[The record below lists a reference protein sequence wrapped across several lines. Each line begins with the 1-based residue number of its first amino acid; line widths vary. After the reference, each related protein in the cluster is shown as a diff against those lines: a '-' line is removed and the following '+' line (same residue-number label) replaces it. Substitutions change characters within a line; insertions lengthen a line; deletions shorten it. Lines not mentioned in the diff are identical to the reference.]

1 MRRLLHISDIHFGPK
16 HLPEVAAGV
25 EAMVAER
32 RPDLVVVSGDL
43 TLRAKP
49 RQFRAARAYVDRL
62 RRVAPVLAVPGN
74 HDVPLYRFWE
84 RLMIPFGAYRRHF
97 DHELEPV
104 YRDPELVAVGLN
116 SAHGWGVK
124 GGRIRRPSLAAAV
137 QALATAPPGAFRLA
151 VVHHHLMRPPGVDCE
166 HAAWGARRALA
177 VLAGSGVEL
186 VLSGHLHQTLA
197 LAPPGGSAT
206 LRQLLCGT
214 TTSSRGRGPER
225 QRNSL
230 NWIDVEA
237 ESWSFESLFWS
248 PGEGRFASAR
258 RERFARQPRAATGVG
273 TLVT

>member
-25 EAMVAER
+25 EVLVAER
-32 RPDLVVVSGDL
+32 RPDLVVLSGDL
-43 TLRAKP
+43 TQRAKP
-49 RQFRAARAYVDRL
+49 RQFRAARAYVDTL
-62 RRVAPVLAVPGN
+62 RRTAPVLAVPGN

-84 RLMIPFGAYRRHF
+84 RLLVPFGAYRRHF
-97 DHELEPV
+97 DRELEPV
-104 YRDPELVAVGLN
+104 YRDPELIAVGLN

-124 GGRIRRPSLAAAV
+124 GGRIRGPSVVAAA

-166 HAAWGARRALA
+166 HPSWGARRALDA
-177 VLAGSGVEL
+177 LAGAGVEL

-197 LAPPGGSAT
+197 LAPLGGSAV

-230 NWIDVEA
+230 HWIDVEA
-237 ESWSFESLFWS
+237 GSWTLESLFWS
-248 PGEGRFASAR
+248 PREGRFASAR
-258 RERFARQPRAATGVG
+258 RERFARQPRSVTGARTV
-273 TLVT
+273 VP